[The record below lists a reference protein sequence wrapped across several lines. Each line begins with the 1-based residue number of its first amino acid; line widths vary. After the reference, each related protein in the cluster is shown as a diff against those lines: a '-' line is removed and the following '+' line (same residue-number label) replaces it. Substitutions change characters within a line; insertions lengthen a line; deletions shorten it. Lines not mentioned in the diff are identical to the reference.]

1 MSLKMDQFHEHGD
14 RLYQVME
21 NVDQGGGVI
30 TRESTSGPTADALVA
45 EFPEVEMAVMSTMNW
60 SGQSVLTVGDQDL
73 KAKGIYASAS
83 FFKMFSFR
91 FIHGDRNQVLE
102 DKKSIVITE
111 SLAKRLFGTTDDV
124 VGKMVEL
131 EHNKQFQV
139 SGVMA
144 DLPAYSSAQFEYV
157 LSFEG
162 FREENEWVTNWFNTA
177 PQTHVLL
184 RPGTDVEAFNK
195 KIFDLVRTKTE
206 GKANHRSP
214 FVRPYRKAY
223 LHNRYENGQL
233 VGGQD

>member
-1 MSLKMDQFHEHGD
+1 MVRHNLLISYRNFLRFKSSFFINLIGLSTGLACVLLIFIWVNDELKMDQFHEYGD

-45 EFPEVEMAVMSTMNW
+45 EFPEVEMAVISTMNW
-60 SGQSVLTVGDQDL
+60 SGQSVLTAGDQDL
-73 KAKGIYASAS
+73 KAKGIYASSS

-91 FIHGDRNQVLE
+91 FIHGDRNQVLA

-111 SLAKRLFGTTDDV
+111 SLAKRLYGTADDV

-144 DLPAYSSAQFEYV
+144 DLPAYSSA
-157 LSFEG
+157 
-162 FREENEWVTNWFNTA
+162 T
-177 PQTHVLL
+177 
-184 RPGTDVEAFNK
+184 
-195 KIFDLVRTKTE
+195 I
-206 GKANHRSP
+206 
-214 FVRPYRKAY
+214 
-223 LHNRYENGQL
+223 
-233 VGGQD
+233 